1 MPGTRVA
8 GKMMDESWM
17 NSDARGMKSME
28 KSAVALVPA
37 DNYEQ
42 ETADAAVRAGIDLL
56 GGIGA
61 FVKPEEKILLKPNLL
76 AGSLPQKAVTTHP
89 AVFSAVAK
97 LLREAGYEHL
107 SYGDSPGNP
116 VTTPEKAAD
125 VSGISDA
132 AKQWNIEKADF
143 NAGSVVR
150 FPEGKTAR
158 SFYLCKG
165 VQEADAVIN
174 LCKMKTHALERIT
187 GGVKNLYGC
196 VCGAKK
202 AVGHAQYPSSEVFAD
217 MLADLNLCVHPRLH
231 IMDGIVAMEGNGPTS
246 GVPRPMNVMLF
257 SADPVALDAVFCA
270 LIGLDPATVPTCV
283 SGERAGLGTM
293 NARRI
298 RILTPEGE
306 ITCAEAAAKYGQPD
320 FDVRRDRLSR
330 SFFMK
335 LMPLLPFLQDRPKVD
350 RKKCVACGLCEKA
363 CPVEEKAVHSGNG
376 KKAVYDYK
384 KCIRCYCCQE
394 MCPAKAITVYHG
406 MFAKK

>member
-1 MPGTRVA
+1 
-8 GKMMDESWM
+8 MD
-17 NSDARGMKSME
+17 KSI
-28 KSAVALVPA
+28 VALVPV
-37 DNYEQ
+37 DTYEQ
-42 ETADAAVRAGIDLL
+42 AAVDAAVRKGMELL

-76 AGSLPQKAVTTHP
+76 SGALPQKAITTHP
-89 AVFSAVAK
+89 AVFSAVVK

-116 VTTPEKAAD
+116 ATTPVKAAAAA
-125 VSGISDA
+125 GISEIA
-132 AKQWNIEKADF
+132 QQYGVEKADF
-143 NAGSVVR
+143 DTGSVVR

-158 SFYLCKG
+158 SFYLCHG
-165 VQEADAVIN
+165 VQEADAMIN

-196 VCGAKK
+196 ICGAKK

-217 MLADLNLCVHPRLH
+217 MLADLNLCVKPRLH

-246 GVPRPMNVMLF
+246 GVPRAMNVMLF
-257 SADPVALDAVFCA
+257 SADPVAMDTVFCA
-270 LIGLDPATVPTCV
+270 LISLNPATVPTCV

-293 NARRI
+293 NADRI

-306 ITCAEAAAKYGQPD
+306 IDCARAAEKYGQPD
-320 FDVRRDRLSR
+320 FDVRRDKLSR

-350 RKKCVACGLCEKA
+350 RKKCIACGLCEKA
-363 CPVEEKAVHSGNG
+363 CPVPEKAVHSGG
-376 KKAVYDYK
+376 GQKAVYDYK

-394 MCPAKAITVYHG
+394 MCPRKAITASLRL
-406 MFAKK
+406 F

>member
-1 MPGTRVA
+1 
-8 GKMMDESWM
+8 
-17 NSDARGMKSME
+17 ME
-28 KSAVALVPA
+28 TSTVALVRA
-37 DNYEQ
+37 DGYEQ
-42 ETADAAVRAGIDLL
+42 EKADAAVRTGIELL

-76 AGSLPQKAVTTHP
+76 SGALPQKAITTHP

-97 LLREAGYEHL
+97 LLRETGYEHL

-125 VSGISDA
+125 VSGISEA
-132 AKQWNIEKADF
+132 AERWNIGRADF
-143 NAGSVVR
+143 SSGSVVR

-246 GVPRPMNVMLF
+246 GVPRPMKVILF

-270 LIGLDPATVPTCV
+270 LIGLDPATAPTCV

-306 ITCAEAAAKYGQPD
+306 ITCAEAAAK
-320 FDVRRDRLSR
+320 
-330 SFFMK
+330 
-335 LMPLLPFLQDRPKVD
+335 
-350 RKKCVACGLCEKA
+350 
-363 CPVEEKAVHSGNG
+363 
-376 KKAVYDYK
+376 
-384 KCIRCYCCQE
+384 
-394 MCPAKAITVYHG
+394 
-406 MFAKK
+406 

>member
-1 MPGTRVA
+1 
-8 GKMMDESWM
+8 
-17 NSDARGMKSME
+17 ME
-28 KSAVALVPA
+28 MSTVALVPVSSYDQA
-37 DNYEQ
+37 EV
-42 ETADAAVRAGIDLL
+42 DAAVRTGVDLL

-61 FVKPEEKILLKPNLL
+61 FVKKEEKILLKPNLL
-76 AGSLPQKAVTTHP
+76 SGALSQKAITTHP
-89 AVFSAVAK
+89 AVFSAVCR
-97 LLREAGYEHL
+97 LLREAGYAHL

-125 VSGISDA
+125 VSGIGEA
-132 AKQWNIEKADF
+132 AKQWKLEKADF
-143 NAGSVVR
+143 DAGSVVR
-150 FPEGKTAR
+150 FPEGKTAH
-158 SFYLCKG
+158 SFYLCRG
-165 VQEADAVIN
+165 VQEADALIN

-202 AVGHAQYPSSEVFAD
+202 AVGHAQYPSSEEFAD
-217 MLADLNLCVHPRLH
+217 MLADLNLCVKPRLH

-257 SADPVALDAVFCA
+257 SADPVAMDTVFCA
-270 LIGLDPATVPTCV
+270 LISLNPATVPTCV

-293 NARRI
+293 NADRI

-306 ITCAEAAAKYGQPD
+306 IDCARAAEKYGQSD
-320 FDVRRDRLSR
+320 FDVRRDKLSR

-363 CPVEEKAVHSGNG
+363 CPVPEKAVHSGGG

-394 MCPAKAITVYHG
+394 MCPAKAITVHQG
-406 MFAKK
+406 WFAKK